1 MAATKLATINA
12 TDNLAIEVW
21 PGEQAADPAVL
32 KIKDLVDDRQYVIVL
47 PDEVIPLTEAL
58 GKAAML
64 ATQGHFDETLAHAP
78 EVAVDE
84 AKAG

>member
-1 MAATKLATINA
+1 MAATKLATISA

-32 KIKDLVDDRQYVIVL
+32 KIKDLVDDRQYVFVL
-47 PDEVIPLTEAL
+47 PDEVILLTGAL
-58 GKAAML
+58 CKAAML
-64 ATQGHFDETLAHAP
+64 ATRGHFDETPAYAA

>member
-1 MAATKLATINA
+1 MAAIKLATISA

-32 KIKDLVDDRQYVIVL
+32 KIKDRVDDRQYVFVL

-64 ATQGHFDETLAHAP
+64 ATQAHFDEAP
-78 EVAVDE
+78 AYAAEVAVDR
-84 AKAG
+84 AAAG

>member
-21 PGEQAADPAVL
+21 PGEGATDPAVL
-32 KIKDLVDDRQYVIVL
+32 KIKDRVDDRQYVFVL
-47 PDEVIPLTEAL
+47 LDEVIPLIEAL

-64 ATQGHFDETLAHAP
+64 AMQGHFDETLAYAA

-84 AKAG
+84 AAAG